1 MSRAKCVKQEVMS
14 IYGVQYYFTD
24 ADLDVDVECRRCA
37 GSVVDVVAA
46 VLHEAPDIDAADA
59 FVYVDAGLRGSRYV
73 YLQRSDAAM
82 DTAARRCRRR
92 PTAREVQPPRSCPQ
106 VEVLEIGR
114 EDDGATL
121 AGSGLYPQVLDRDR
135 TQVDV
140 SRSRPRLQVDGRRD
154 IVRTVQV

>member
-82 DTAARRCRRR
+82 DTAARRCSRR
-92 PTAREVQPPRSCPQ
+92 PSDLEVEPPRSCLQ
-106 VEVLEIGR
+106 VEVLEFGR
-114 EDDGATL
+114 EDDGASL
-121 AGSGLYPQVLDRDR
+121 AGSGPYPQLLDRDR

-140 SRSRPRLQVDGRRD
+140 SLSLIHISEP
-154 IVRTVQV
+154 T